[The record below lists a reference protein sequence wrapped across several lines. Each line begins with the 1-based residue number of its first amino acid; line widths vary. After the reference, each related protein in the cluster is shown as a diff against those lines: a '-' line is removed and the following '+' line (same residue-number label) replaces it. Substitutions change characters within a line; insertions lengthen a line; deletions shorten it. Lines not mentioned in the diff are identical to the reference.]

1 MTARSFSY
9 HEERDGTILM
19 DGKLVVCSF
28 WLTLAL
34 ATLPAWASGPAVTPW
49 AAFGPDGGDARRL
62 APDPHDPSHLY
73 LGTTNGW
80 IYESHTA
87 GDSWSRLAQVGKR
100 DDLVLDSILVD
111 PSNSKHVVVGAKV
124 IDHPDGGIYFSYDG
138 GATWTN
144 QAEMRGQSV
153 LSLTQSASDPR
164 TLVAGTLQ
172 GVYRSTDGGMH
183 WGLMSPP
190 GSKEIHNVQ
199 SVAIDPRDPAI
210 IYAGTWHL
218 PWKTSD
224 GGEHW
229 ENFGAKQG
237 IIDDSDVFSIIIDPM
252 KPNTVFA
259 SACSGI
265 YKSETAGA
273 KFTKISGI
281 PNTARRT
288 RRLLQDPSHLGTVFA
303 GTTEG
308 LYRSDD
314 AGKTWARITGPEV
327 IVNDIEVDFAD
338 PRRVLIATDRG
349 GVLASD
355 DGGDSFHASN
365 TGFSARQITALKR
378 DARRAD
384 TLFVGVVNDKNWGGV
399 FESDNGGQN
408 WTQRS
413 DGLEGRDVFALGQAP
428 DGTMIAGTSHGLFRL
443 DTAAETWTRVVAAPG
458 SFTPRE
464 PVQAILARPA
474 VPAGAT
480 PTAET
485 SSNLTPVATS
495 DAPLKP
501 QKKAVK
507 LTPAQVKAKQ
517 AAAKRAA
524 VLPAAANHPP
534 AKKVKAP
541 VAATDAT
548 LFDGSVNSIV
558 TSGNT
563 VLAATSAGLLTSQ
576 DDGISWAA
584 TGPADSWEWRFLAA
598 AKGYVVAAT
607 LRTVLLSSDGG
618 ARWARMKLP
627 EILTQISTVAVEPTG
642 EVWVGGREGV
652 FVSSDAGNTWA
663 IPKNVNLNSISNIFY
678 DEASN
683 RVMITTTANSSYV
696 FTVLLPGKI
705 MNWTDTGWNL
715 RFARPMG
722 DHLVAAT
729 LFDGIVVQPRA
740 AGPGKPQGVGE
751 AAVTSKPV
759 AGTTVKQD

>member
-1 MTARSFSY
+1 MN
-9 HEERDGTILM
+9 
-19 DGKLVVCSF
+19 GKTFVRAC

-34 ATLPAWASGPAVTPW
+34 IPLSAGAVGPTARPW
-49 AAFGPDGGDARRL
+49 SAFGPDGGDARRI
-62 APDPHDPSHLY
+62 APDPRDARHLY
-73 LGTTNGW
+73 LGTINGW

-111 PSNSKHVVVGAKV
+111 PSNSQHVVVGAKV
-124 IDHPDGGIYFSYDG
+124 IDHPDGGIYFSFDG

-164 TLVAGTLQ
+164 TMVAGTLQ
-172 GVYRSTDGGMH
+172 GVFRSTDGGMH
-183 WGLMSPP
+183 WGLISPA
-190 GSKEIHNVQ
+190 GSREIHNVQ
-199 SVAIDPRDPAI
+199 SVAIDPHDPNVV
-210 IYAGTWHL
+210 YAGTWHL

-224 GGEHW
+224 GGKTW
-229 ENFGAKQG
+229 ENFGVKQG
-237 IIDDSDVFSIIIDPM
+237 IIDDSDVFSIIIDPI

-288 RRLLQDPSHLGTVFA
+288 RRLLQDPSHLQTVFA

-314 AGKTWARITGPEV
+314 EGKTWARITGPDV

-355 DGGDSFHASN
+355 DGGESFHPSN

-378 DARRAD
+378 DFRRAD
-384 TLFVGVVNDKNWGGV
+384 TLFAGVVNDKDWGGV

-413 DGLEGRDVFALGQAP
+413 KGLEGRDVFALGQAP

-443 DTAAETWTRVVAAPG
+443 DATAEAWTRVVTAPG
-458 SFTPRE
+458 SATTHGTAR
-464 PVQAILARPA
+464 AILTQPP
-474 VPAGAT
+474 VSAGST
-480 PTAET
+480 PTSET
-485 SSNLTPVATS
+485 SGNLTLVPTAKA
-495 DAPLKP
+495 APKP
-501 QKKAVK
+501 QKKMAK
-507 LTPAQVKAKQ
+507 PTPAQLRAKQLKAKPVV
-517 AAAKRAA
+517 AKRSPA
-524 VLPAAANHPP
+524 VVHPP
-534 AKKVKAP
+534 ALRVKAP
-541 VAATDAT
+541 VVASDPAM
-548 LFDGSVNSIV
+548 FDGSVYGIV
-558 TSGNT
+558 TAGNT
-563 VLAATSAGLLTSQ
+563 LLATTSVGLLTSQ
-576 DDGISWAA
+576 DDGVTWAA
-584 TGPADSWEWRFLAA
+584 SGPVDSADWRFIAA
-598 AKGYVVAAT
+598 ARKYVAVAT

-618 ARWARMKLP
+618 AQWARMKLP
-627 EILTQISTVAVEPTG
+627 EMLTQISTVAVEPTG
-642 EVWVGGREGV
+642 EVWIGGREGV

-663 IPKNVNLNSISNIFY
+663 IPKNVNLNSINNIFY
-678 DEASN
+678 DEATN
-683 RVMITTTANSSYV
+683 RVTITTSANSSYV

-705 MNWTDTGWNL
+705 VNWTDTGWNL

-722 DHLVAAT
+722 DHIVAAT
-729 LFDGIVVQPRA
+729 LFDGIVVQPR
-740 AGPGKPQGVGE
+740 GPGATAKAPAMGE
-751 AAVTSKPV
+751 SALTVKPV
-759 AGTTVKQD
+759 AGATVKQE